1 MTTTAGRCATASF
14 PACGEPT
21 AVTFAGRRA
30 YTRLDAGNDPIL
42 AKEES
47 MTVRRSFAR
56 APRRAAL
63 LIVALAGTLMLPAAA
78 APQAALDR
86 KNMDLSLKPGDDFF
100 RYANG
105 AWIRSLEIPA
115 DKSEYDAFDQV
126 REQNRARLHE
136 LFAALAAAGA
146 AKGTAAQKVGD
157 FYAVAMDAAR
167 AEALGAEPLQQDLRR
182 IAAAASLRDIQ
193 DLITA
198 FHRQGVPLL
207 FGADV
212 EVDLMNAKAYAFY
225 LAQSGLGMPDRDYY
239 TREDAEGVALRGKY
253 QAHVAA
259 MLRLLGDPPAQAAQ
273 AAQTVMAI
281 ETRLAKASKTRVEMR
296 DIPGLYNKMAL
307 AQLQQASPGFDWA
320 RYVRDIGRPGIA
332 EFIVT
337 APVFVSEMGR
347 MLQEVP
353 LADWKAYLRWQAL
366 AAYAPYLSSAFV
378 DENFAFFGRALEGT
392 ERIEER
398 WKRMTSL
405 TSAALDQLVGRMYVE
420 RYFPP
425 ASKQRMEA
433 LCANVKQAFEA
444 RLLKLPWMSEAT
456 RAQALEKLRAMRIEV
471 GYPAQWED
479 DAKLEIGRSSLLD
492 NLRRAG
498 RFAFEKDLD
507 QLGQPVDTGKW
518 DMAPQIVNAGYNPVY
533 NKMIFPAG
541 ILQPPFFFADAD
553 DAVNYGAI
561 GMAIGHEM
569 SHGFDDQGRW
579 FDKDGNMRDWWTP
592 EDSAKFK
599 EQTKL
604 LVAQYGAFASED
616 GVHVNGELS
625 LGENIA
631 DYAGLTMALA
641 GYRLSRQGKA
651 PEPAIDGFTPEQRF
665 FLSFAQVWR
674 GKIRPEALK
683 KKILEDVHPWGE
695 FRVNGA
701 PFNVPEFYKIFDIK
715 PGDRLYRAPGQRPAI
730 W

>member
-1 MTTTAGRCATASF
+1 MMTRN
-14 PACGEPT
+14 
-21 AVTFAGRRA
+21 R
-30 YTRLDAGNDPIL
+30 
-42 AKEES
+42 
-47 MTVRRSFAR
+47 FAR
-56 APRRAAL
+56 ATRPAVVLLFAL
-63 LIVALAGTLMLPAAA
+63 AVALALPAAVA
-78 APQAALDR
+78 APQKALDK
-86 KNMDLSLKPGDDFF
+86 KNMDLSLRPGDDFF

-105 AWIRSLEIPA
+105 AWIRGLEIPA
-115 DKSEYDAFDQV
+115 DKSEYNTFDQV

-136 LFAALAAAGA
+136 LFEALAAAKN

-157 FYAVAMDAAR
+157 FYAAAMDADR
-167 AEALGAEPLQQDLRR
+167 AETLGATPLKEDMVH
-182 IAAAASLRDIQ
+182 IAAAGSVADIQ
-193 DLITA
+193 HLITS
-198 FHRQGVPLL
+198 FHREGVPVL

-239 TREDAEGVALRGKY
+239 TREDAEAAAIRGKY

-259 MLRLLGDPPAQAAQ
+259 MMQLLGDSPEQAARS
-273 AAQTVMAI
+273 AQTVMTL

-296 DIPGLYNKMAL
+296 DMPGLYNKMTL
-307 AQLQQASPGFDWA
+307 AQLQQASPGFNWA
-320 RYVRDIGRPGIA
+320 RYVRDIGRPDIA

-337 APVFVSEMGR
+337 APAFVSEIGR
-347 MLQEVP
+347 MLNEVP
-353 LADWKAYLRWQAL
+353 LADWKTYLRWQAL
-366 AAYAPYLSSAFV
+366 TAYAPYLSSAFV

-405 TSAALDQLVGRMYVE
+405 TSGVLDQVVGRMYVE

-425 ASKQRMEA
+425 SSKQRMEA
-433 LCANVKQAFEA
+433 LCANVKKAFA
-444 RLLKLPWMSEAT
+444 DRLLKLPWMSEAT
-456 RAQALEKLRAMRIEV
+456 RAQALEKLRTMRIEV
-471 GYPAQWED
+471 GYPAKWDD
-479 DAKLEIGRSSLLD
+479 DAKLEIGRSSLVD

-498 RFAFEKDLD
+498 RFAFRKDLD
-507 QLGQPVDTGKW
+507 QLGKPVDTGKW

-592 EDSAKFK
+592 EDSARFK

-604 LVAQYGAFASED
+604 LVAQYGAFATAD

-641 GYRLSRQGKA
+641 GYRLSLAGREA
-651 PEPAIDGFTPEQRF
+651 PPASDGFTPEQRF

-701 PFNVPEFYKIFDIK
+701 PFNVPDFYDIFAVR
-715 PGDRLYRAPGQRPAI
+715 PGDRLYRAPEQRPLI